1 MTFLDAQGRLLKEI
15 KSQVLNGHV
24 TERRM
29 ARLIG
34 VSQPHMHNVLK
45 GARILSPRITDKLL
59 KLFHMSVL
67 DLSSLEEL
75 QDRVIGSRHR
85 TLSLE
90 LNVLREPIG
99 TNTLW
104 KNEVF
109 TRERLPMPVPV
120 LRSGNARL
128 VAARVQP
135 DLRMT
140 GVLGQADLVLVNTTA
155 PTPPIDPAGLYVV
168 QTVSGTAVR
177 YLRQGAAHLYLATED
192 ALDSPWEWERAP
204 LADWSSIVHA
214 RLLWIG
220 KEKDLRLPAHR
231 RGRVLVTTS

>member
-1 MTFLDAQGRLLKEI
+1 MTFFQAQERLLAEI
-15 KSQVLNGHV
+15 KSLVLNGHV

-45 GARILSPRITDKLL
+45 GVRILSPKITDKLL
-59 KLFHMSVL
+59 KLFNMSVL

-75 QDRVIGSRHR
+75 QDRVISSRQR
-85 TLSLE
+85 TVSLE
-90 LNVLREPIG
+90 LNVLRESIG
-99 TNTLW
+99 TSTLW
-104 KNEVF
+104 HKEIF
-109 TRERLPMPVPV
+109 TRERLPIPVPV
-120 LRSGNARL
+120 QRSGNAHL

-135 DLRMT
+135 DRRMK
-140 GVLGQADLVLVNTTA
+140 GVLGQSDLAVVSTSK
-155 PTPPIDPAGLYVV
+155 PTLPIDPAGLYVV
-168 QTVSGTAVR
+168 QTPSGTAVR
-177 YLRQGAAHLYLATED
+177 YVRQGAAHLYLATED

-220 KEKDLRLPAHR
+220 REKDLRLPAHR
-231 RGRVLVTTS
+231 RGRVLDTTS